1 MRGRVLLF
9 LMLVALAAAAP
20 RASAQAAPASPA
32 PAAQEARD
40 ANAATRAAFEEA
52 ERLIDA
58 GRFDEARAALRGMA
72 REDDFARV
80 YGAFVDAR
88 LDEAT
93 GRLTRARDAY
103 RAILNAH
110 PELARVRLHLAR
122 TLTRLEDHE
131 GARRHYDFVIGA
143 PDIAAPLA
151 DRVRQD
157 ARALEGAKRW
167 SAQAYLT
174 FAPTTNMTSGTSQ
187 DRVQIGALDF
197 TPAKSGQRK
206 SGIGALYG
214 ADFAYSAPLSDDWG
228 WIATLST
235 QHRDHIH
242 RGFDD
247 RSAQASAGFRY
258 LLPTGVANLELASQR
273 RWFGGADY
281 LYAFGPQLS
290 ARLFAGERNRLTLST
305 SAMTQRYDSESYRD
319 GVRLALNASWDRF
332 TAPGQFLRIGLSA
345 ERDRARSDHLAFH
358 EFGGLIGY
366 NVDLPFALTLYPE
379 AGFARRDYEGDFPLM
394 SAPRRDRRFTASL
407 SAVKKDLV
415 LGGFAPRFQV
425 SYTDNRSSV
434 KLYQYDRLDFNITL
448 TRAF

>member
-1 MRGRVLLF
+1 
-9 LMLVALAAAAP
+9 
-20 RASAQAAPASPA
+20 
-32 PAAQEARD
+32 
-40 ANAATRAAFEEA
+40 
-52 ERLIDA
+52 
-58 GRFDEARAALRGMA
+58 
-72 REDDFARV
+72 
-80 YGAFVDAR
+80 
-88 LDEAT
+88 
-93 GRLTRARDAY
+93 
-103 RAILNAH
+103 
-110 PELARVRLHLAR
+110 VRLHLAR

-228 WIATLST
+228 WIATLAT
-235 QHRDHIH
+235 QQRDYAHRA
-242 RGFDD
+242 FDD
-247 RSAQASAGFRY
+247 RSAQASAGLRY
-258 LLPTGVANLELASQR
+258 LLPAGVASLELTGQR

-290 ARLFAGERNRLTLST
+290 ARVFAGQRNRFTVAT
-305 SAMTQRYDSESYRD
+305 SALAQRYDAETYRD
-319 GVRLALNASWDRF
+319 GPRFTLNASWDRF
-332 TAPGQFLRIGLSA
+332 TAPGQFLRLGLLA
-345 ERDRARSDHLAFH
+345 ERDGARSDHLAFR

-366 NVDLPFALTLYPE
+366 NLELPYAVTLYPE
-379 AGFARRDYEGDFPLM
+379 IAFARRDYDADFPLM
-394 SAPRRDRRFTASL
+394 NEPRRDRRFNASL
-407 SAVKKDLV
+407 AVVKKDLAFA
-415 LGGFAPRFQV
+415 GFAPRFQV
-425 SYTDNRSSV
+425 GYTDNRSNV
-434 KLYQYDRLDFNITL
+434 KLYQFNRLDFNLTL